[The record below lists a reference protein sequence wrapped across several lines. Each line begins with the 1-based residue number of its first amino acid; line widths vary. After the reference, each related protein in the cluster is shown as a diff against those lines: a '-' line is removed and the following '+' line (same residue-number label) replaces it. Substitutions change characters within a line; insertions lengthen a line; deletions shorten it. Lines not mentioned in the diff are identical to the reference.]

1 MVTTMQAGHFSRT
14 ALVMAFFRA
23 LESARPGSARLFSD
37 PFAAHV
43 LPLPARA
50 IVSLAR
56 APFLNFVIAALVDRR
71 WPGARTSGVARTRL
85 IDEWVTAAA
94 QGGARQV
101 VILGAGFDSRAW
113 RLPALAGTRVFE
125 LDRPATSQEKYR
137 RLIAARL
144 DPSRIVQC
152 AIDFDRE
159 ALADTLVRH
168 GFDRQTCTAVI
179 WEGVTNYLTANAVE
193 SVLRWVGSLHA
204 GSTLAFTYVHS
215 RVLNE
220 TNTFEGAE
228 RVLTAVTNAG
238 EAWTYGLD
246 PAELSAHLR
255 SCGLSLT
262 EDLGADDYRHRYWPA
277 ADPHWHGYAFYR
289 AALVSVAPHA

>member
-1 MVTTMQAGHFSRT
+1 MQADRFSRT

-23 LESARPGSARLFSD
+23 LESARPGSARLFCD

-43 LPLPARA
+43 LPFPARV

-56 APFLNFVIAALVDRR
+56 APFLNFMITALVDRR

-85 IDEWVTAAA
+85 IDDWVTAAV
-94 QGGARQV
+94 QGGVRQV

-113 RLPALAGTRVFE
+113 RLPALAGIRVFE
-125 LDRPATSQEKYR
+125 LDHPATSQEKHR
-137 RLIAARL
+137 RLIAAGF

-159 ALADTLVRH
+159 TLSGTLVRH
-168 GFDRQTCTAVI
+168 GFDRRVHTAVI
-179 WEGVTNYLTANAVE
+179 WEGVTNYLTANAVDA
-193 SVLRWVGSLHA
+193 VLHWVGSLHA

-215 RVLNE
+215 RVLSE

-228 RVLTAVTNAG
+228 RILTAVTNAG

-246 PAELSAHLR
+246 PAELSAHLQ